1 MGVHRKATE
10 KTQEKI
16 PQKSFSRKTIT
27 EIVSMVVHTKRF
39 EKRNAKLK
47 NLFSQEYL
55 IHKNLTQRSYQRG
68 TQKK

>member
-1 MGVHRKATE
+1 
-10 KTQEKI
+10 
-16 PQKSFSRKTIT
+16 
-27 EIVSMVVHTKRF
+27 MVVHTKRF